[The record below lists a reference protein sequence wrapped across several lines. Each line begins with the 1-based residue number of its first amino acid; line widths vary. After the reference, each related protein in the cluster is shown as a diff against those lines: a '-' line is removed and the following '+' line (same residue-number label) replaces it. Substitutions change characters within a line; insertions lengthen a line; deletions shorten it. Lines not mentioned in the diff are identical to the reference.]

1 GLSMSAAGS
10 ITGTP
15 AAAHPATIYTVTA
28 TDSLLATSSKTF
40 SMSVNGAGVALTT
53 TPAIPTVTL
62 TAGTLVLAFTPVT
75 ASGGTPPI
83 TFSVLP
89 VLPAGLSM
97 SAAGSIT
104 GTPAAAH
111 PATIY
116 TVTATDSLLAT
127 SSKTFSMTVNA
138 AGVALTTTPAIPT
151 VTLTAGTLVLA
162 FTPVTASGGTP
173 PYSFSVLPA
182 LPAGLSMSA
191 AGSITGTPAAAN

>member
-1 GLSMSAAGS
+1 
-10 ITGTP
+10 
-15 AAAHPATIYTVTA
+15 
-28 TDSLLATSSKTF
+28 
-40 SMSVNGAGVALTT
+40 
-53 TPAIPTVTL
+53 
-62 TAGTLVLAFTPVT
+62 
-75 ASGGTPPI
+75 
-83 TFSVLP
+83 
-89 VLPAGLSM
+89 GLSM

-173 PYSFSVLPA
+173 PITFSVSPV

-191 AGSITGTPAAAN
+191 AGSITGTRAAANPATIYTVTATDSLLATSSKTFSMTVNAAGVALTTTQALPTVTL